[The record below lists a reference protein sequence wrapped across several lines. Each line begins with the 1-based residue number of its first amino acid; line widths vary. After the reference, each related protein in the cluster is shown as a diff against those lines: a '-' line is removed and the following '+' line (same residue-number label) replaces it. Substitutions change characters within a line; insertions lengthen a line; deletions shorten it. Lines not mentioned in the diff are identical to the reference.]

1 MESWSQLK
9 VRSAVIFTILDFM
22 WIYNKKR
29 SMNSVAFRL
38 AEILW
43 NVQGNFLG
51 QQGNLIYIGTGLIL
65 HRGNTGVCL
74 HAPRSLPRCPYNCSD
89 RRKCLGALARFKSKH
104 TVLLGTSQWRWGF
117 HDVHG
122 RNIPFYQTGC

>member
-51 QQGNLIYIGTGLIL
+51 QQGNLIYIGTGRYFTEATQAFASMPPG
-65 HRGNTGVCL
+65 H
-74 HAPRSLPRCPYNCSD
+74 
-89 RRKCLGALARFKSKH
+89 CLGALIIAPIGENAL
-104 TVLLGTSQWRWGF
+104 V
-117 HDVHG
+117 
-122 RNIPFYQTGC
+122 P